1 MALTTID
8 DRGLK
13 TPIDLLDNEKIR
25 FGTGNDLEIY
35 HDASHSRIKD
45 TGTGYLIINTD
56 TGVLIKNGADDEGIA
71 YFTPNG
77 AVELMYDNSK
87 KFETQTNGIT
97 VTGLISATGNLLLN
111 AADDQKLY
119 LGASNDLQLYHNGSH
134 SFVDNATGDLNIC
147 GNTVGFA
154 GPSGSEW
161 KVKAVHNAEVS
172 LYYDNSKKLETK
184 SYGVN
189 MPDNS
194 QLYFGTGDDLLIK
207 HDGSKSVIQNS
218 TGQLNI
224 AGADIRITNAAQTE
238 SQIIA
243 TENGA
248 VELYY
253 DNSKKLNT
261 ESWGVEIT
269 GTIRADDYTAQ
280 DNHIF
285 KFGDSNDLQIYHDGT
300 DSIIKAAGTATPIKI
315 QGHSSN
321 ASTVHISARADKETI
336 KCLNNSNAPY
346 VELYY
351 DNAKVFYTQS
361 YGATVKRPSGGN
373 TVFEV
378 IGSEGQDAE
387 INMFSDDGDDDAD
400 QWKIAATS
408 NEFFLKTKATGS
420 LVSPVKIIGD
430 TGVVHIDKAG
440 GFTGLSNTVHGLRST
455 DNNWTQY
462 IVNSHSSEPYG
473 LLISFNNSYPDNST
487 SRFLQC
493 GDTQTSR
500 FVVYSDG
507 DVANHDGTYGQTSD
521 IKLKEN
527 IVDANSQWDDIKAVR
542 VRNFN
547 FKIDG
552 SSKKQIGVVA
562 QELETVCPG
571 LVKDNPDLDE
581 NNKDLGTTTKSVKS
595 SILYMKAI
603 KALQEAITRIETLET
618 EVAALK
624 AK

>member
-25 FGTGNDLEIY
+25 FGTGNDLELY

-321 ASTVHISARADKETI
+321 ASTVHISARSDKETI
-336 KCLNNSNAPY
+336 KCLNNTNAPY